1 MRKHK
6 TMANRL
12 RLHVRLW
19 GVDRLVPT
27 WGTVWYNII
36 QHACAFQAIV
46 RTYVARLRL
55 YRAPAP
61 RACACA
67 ARQKM
72 TRHFKY
78 PSADLG
84 CHRFLHRPQG
94 HHRRGCRLGPQTR
107 DLRNDTQKYTYD
119 TQYTHVTQK
128 FIIYAKIIFRFWKC
142 LRKNTVFT
150 QKFSV
155 YAITYQYAV
164 YAIYAKFLFFTQ
176 WYANIIAYDSYSG
189 VGGMPPTLR

>member
-19 GVDRLVPT
+19 GVDQRRYWLVPT

-128 FIIYAKIIFRFWKC
+128 FIIYAKIIFQFWKY

-150 QKFSV
+150 ANFTQELSV

-164 YAIYAKFLFFTQ
+164 YAIYAKIL
-176 WYANIIAYDSYSG
+176 
-189 VGGMPPTLR
+189 